1 LSADTPGGAAAAAPG
16 PVRVLIVD
24 DDPLVRSGLTMML
37 GGAPGIEVVG
47 EAADGSEVLAAL
59 DRHRAD
65 VVLMD
70 LRMPRVD
77 GIAAMELVRRQPQP
91 PAVLVLTTFDTD
103 DQVLRALRRG
113 AAGFLVKDTPPAE
126 IVRAIELVAAG
137 ESMLSPTVTRRLIDR
152 LAGDQDADA
161 RHVEAAGLLT
171 QLSPRDREIAGAIA
185 QGKSNAAIAAEL
197 HLSVAT
203 IKSHVSAML
212 AKLQLDNRVQIALMV
227 QDAERV

>member
-1 LSADTPGGAAAAAPG
+1 VSGYATESEDAI
-16 PVRVLIVD
+16 RVLIVD
-24 DDPLVRSGLTMML
+24 DDPLVRAGLTMML
-37 GGAPGIEVVG
+37 GGAPGIVVVG
-47 EAADGSEVLAAL
+47 EAADGSEVLGAL

-77 GIAAMELVRRQPQP
+77 GIEAMELVRGQPQP

-113 AAGFLVKDTPPAE
+113 ASGFLVKDTPPAE

-152 LAGDQDADA
+152 LAGDSDADA
-161 RHVEAAGLLT
+161 RHSQAAVQLSE
-171 QLSPRDREIAGAIA
+171 LSPRDRDIAAAIA
-185 QGKSNAAIAAEL
+185 QGKSNAMIAGEL

-203 IKSHVSAML
+203 IKSHVSSML
-212 AKLQLDNRVQIALMV
+212 AKLQLDNRVQIALLV
-227 QDAERV
+227 QDAERG